1 MRFFPKKRPVNNLHL
16 VLLFIIFILLLSSL
30 FHPFHSFCSHSQ
42 QVVPHTFYYRQPES
56 SVYSSADPSIAHVS
70 AHRVPTTLLSPLHL
84 RGQFPR
90 PLTAPHLRHLSFRC
104 SAWGLSPTGDL
115 LTSQAWPSGS
125 TRAFML
131 PEATLR
137 EGLVKSTCFCEFS
150 PFLFQINWGYRVP
163 TVYLLKHSL
172 CLNGPRQ
179 FQPVCSKVNCTV
191 TWFLIESSHIPY
203 QIWET

>member
-131 PEATLR
+131 PEATLS
-137 EGLVKSTCFCEFS
+137 EGLVKSTCFFGIFALLVSNKLGIQSADCVFIETQ
-150 PFLFQINWGYRVP
+150 PVPKWTQAVP
-163 TVYLLKHSL
+163 TRLFK
-172 CLNGPRQ
+172 G
-179 FQPVCSKVNCTV
+179 
-191 TWFLIESSHIPY
+191 
-203 QIWET
+203 